1 MILVL
6 LFSHEDCNITE
17 SIPGQR
23 KMSFATTCEWEE
35 FRRVTL
41 CREHPSVVA
50 GFLLPHHQHTP
61 IGVSS
66 QQIPQQHSVSVIFTP
81 ACCFFGEFDELDEAA
96 KANRLEIAAANLR
109 QCLARHDD
117 SANSLFQEETPCK
130 VDVTWNAMSTRT
142 RRSLPRPATRPTV
155 VVVVPDRSHD
165 DLSLL
170 HQEMNSVASRIPTLI
185 FDNGTCDSSCVRV
198 MGLPS
203 FSRIRATAQSTLQLE
218 VGFHFVSIEFL
229 LASLH
234 FGCWCEPADY
244 LLRQHE
250 NASPS
255 PGTSSLPEWRYLRGQ
270 CPPCTSHPLD
280 GLSKLIS
287 LAPSPSGL
295 DSKKRIRCVNAEES
309 LQMLR
314 RLDALIRTE
323 LPLAPV
329 CSVQSKECKECPDE
343 QCTHEDKNN
352 NDNTVIPSDDRGG
365 WMCAQAPSLL
375 SDRNPSIQRASTSG
389 GWTLPPL
396 LSKALQ
402 SFVDSAF
409 ESTVDTSSLTV
420 SEQRVLRTVATF
432 SSALHRCFHSY
443 HMKTSTSGAAQCAAS
458 SQARQQPL
466 EMVWIAIGKEL
477 GVSGH
482 EAFTQFS
489 SLLIQPRSSR
499 IAKKSTALLNH
510 EEALDST
517 VTFLDPLQQLRSQHN
532 IVPLEAGASPNPTTS
547 DPPAHCGP
555 TRIEASSSPHHRML
569 DDVLRFRCALPR
581 VDDALSL
588 EIESLDQLLLVIQE
602 CLLGMLKESVI
613 P

>member
-1 MILVL
+1 MRILVL
-6 LFSHEDCNITE
+6 LFSHKDSNITE
-17 SIPGQR
+17 SIVGR
-23 KMSFATTCEWEE
+23 RIMSFATTCEWEE

-50 GFLLPHHQHTP
+50 GFLLPHHQH
-61 IGVSS
+61 SS

-81 ACCFFGEFDELDEAA
+81 ACCFFGEFDELDETA

-109 QCLARHDD
+109 RCLARHDD
-117 SANSLFQEETPCK
+117 HATSLFQEETPCK
-130 VDVTWNAMSTRT
+130 VEVTWNAMSTQT
-142 RRSLPRPATRPTV
+142 RRSLSPPATRPTV

-165 DLSLL
+165 DLSML

-185 FDNGTCDSSCVRV
+185 FDSGTCDSSCVRV

-203 FSRIRATAQSTLQLE
+203 FSRMRATTAQSTLHLE

-234 FGCWCEPADY
+234 FGYWCEPKDY
-244 LLRQHE
+244 LLRQNE
-250 NASPS
+250 NSSPLPS
-255 PGTSSLPEWRYLRGQ
+255 PAGTSPLPEWRYLRGQ

-280 GLSKLIS
+280 GLSKLIA
-287 LAPSPSGL
+287 LAPSPSGF
-295 DSKKRIRCVNAEES
+295 DSNKRIRCVNAEES

-323 LPLAPV
+323 SPLVPV
-329 CSVQSKECKECPDE
+329 CSVQECLDE
-343 QCTHEDKNN
+343 QCIHEHKNN
-352 NDNTVIPSDDRGG
+352 NNNTVIPSDDRGG

-375 SDRNPSIQRASTSG
+375 SDRNLSIQRASPSR

-396 LSKALQ
+396 LSRALQ

-420 SEQRVLRTVATF
+420 SEQRVLRTVATY
-432 SSALHRCFHSY
+432 SSALHRYFHSY

-489 SLLIQPRSSR
+489 SLLIQPRSSS
-499 IAKKSTALLNH
+499 IANKPSAAVNH
-510 EEALDST
+510 EEAQDST
-517 VTFLDPLQQLRSQHN
+517 AAFVDPLQQLRGQHN
-532 IVPLEAGASPNPTTS
+532 IFPHEAGASQNPTTS
-547 DPPAHCGP
+547 HPPAHCGP
-555 TRIEASSSPHHRML
+555 THIEASSSPHHRML
-569 DDVLRFRCALPR
+569 DEVLRFRCALPR
-581 VDDALSL
+581 VDQALSL
-588 EIESLDQLLLVIQE
+588 QIEALDQLLLVIQE
-602 CLLGMLKESVI
+602 CLLGMLKDSFI